1 MVASCVL
8 FLVVVLK
15 RFTLAIL
22 RHDSVRHCDVLVGRH
37 GFVSAESPEVLK
49 DSQQLLNQFSMPN
62 PLAIDSDYLFCW
74 ADARGVSRSRV
85 VT

>member
-1 MVASCVL
+1 
-8 FLVVVLK
+8 
-15 RFTLAIL
+15 
-22 RHDSVRHCDVLVGRH
+22 
-37 GFVSAESPEVLK
+37 VLK

-74 ADARGVSRSRV
+74 AEARGVSRSRV